1 MFHLNKNLRV
11 VNQTVYL
18 YRTIKEIW
26 ALTNSTAGQLYI
38 LKQNTWVNSDLN

>member
-26 ALTNSTAGQLYI
+26 ALTIPIVGQLYI
-38 LKQNTWVNSDLN
+38 LKENTWVNSDLN